1 MKKITQSTIVLA
13 MFLFLYSCAKDS
25 TTPASTT
32 DSTTS
37 VISAGT
43 WTITSYTQKTED
55 KTNSFGG
62 VAFTFSSDGKLT
74 ASGTNSATGTWVVTP
89 ASTGYYGSSSSLAT
103 FTINLGTNSPFNK
116 LTKAWNI
123 AEQTS
128 TTLRLDNKEPTED
141 EHITFSKK

>member
-1 MKKITQSTIVLA
+1 MKKITQSTIFLA

-25 TTPASTT
+25 TTPASST
-32 DSTTS
+32 DNTAS
-37 VISAGT
+37 VVSAGT
-43 WTITSYTQKTED
+43 WTITSYTQRTED
-55 KTNSFGG
+55 KTNTFAG
-62 VAFTFSSDGKLT
+62 VTFTFSSDGQLT
-74 ASGTNSATGTWVVTP
+74 AAGTNSAAGTWIVTP

-103 FTINLGTNSPFNK
+103 FTINLGTSSPFNK

-128 TTLRLDNKEPTED
+128 TTVKLDNREPTED